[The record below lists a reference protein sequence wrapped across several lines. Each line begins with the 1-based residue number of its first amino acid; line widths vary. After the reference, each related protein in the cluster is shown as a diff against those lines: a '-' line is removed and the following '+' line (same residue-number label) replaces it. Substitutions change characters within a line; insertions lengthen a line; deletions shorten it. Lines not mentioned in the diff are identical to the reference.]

1 MSVASPSLRE
11 LMVKIES
18 LPMQRIAQV
27 NDFVEFLRM
36 RVHPSEKTAITG
48 RTDWP
53 NDRQSLDFPVISVGQ
68 WPEDLS
74 LRREDLY
81 GDDGR

>member
-1 MSVASPSLRE
+1 MSVASPSMRE
-11 LMVKIES
+11 LMVKIEA
-18 LPMQRIAQV
+18 LPASRIA
-27 NDFVEFLRM
+27 DFVEFLRM

-48 RTDWP
+48 RADRSS
-53 NDRQSLDFPVISVGQ
+53 DRQSLNFPVISVGR

>member
-1 MSVASPSLRE
+1 MSVASPSMRE
-11 LMVKIES
+11 LMVKIEA
-18 LPMQRIAQV
+18 LPASRIAEV
-27 NDFVEFLRM
+27 DDFVEFLRM

-48 RTDWP
+48 RADRSS
-53 NDRQSLDFPVISVGQ
+53 DRQSLNFPVISVGR